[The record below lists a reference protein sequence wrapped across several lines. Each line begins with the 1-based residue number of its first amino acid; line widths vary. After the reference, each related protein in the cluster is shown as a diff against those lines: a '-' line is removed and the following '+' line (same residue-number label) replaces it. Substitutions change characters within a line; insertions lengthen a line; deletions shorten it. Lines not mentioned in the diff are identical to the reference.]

1 MTKTVMVGKTA
12 LCGVLC
18 LALVGGAHAWEP
30 QRNVEFV
37 VPYSAGGGSDI
48 NARMLVE
55 AIRETGMV
63 NRNILINNRPGGSG
77 AVGNSYTYSKRGD
90 GHTITTFNGGQ
101 MMSMVVNDASVQ
113 LDDLTPLA
121 TLSLDTLFV
130 GVRAESDIENLDDLI
145 ERAEQDPGG
154 ITVGGA
160 GRGGEDHLAFA
171 MLDDNLGVDFQYVPF
186 DGTGDVTSAL
196 LGGHIDAAIFK
207 LGSRVDQSMVRFLAT
222 YSEERLDAPFDEVPT
237 FDELGYE
244 GLELMIFRGYAGPP
258 DMPEEAVEFWEDV
271 FRAAAETDQWTQEYV
286 ENNGLIPTFMG
297 AEESAEYYQRE
308 QERYRVLF
316 QEAGMID

>member
-1 MTKTVMVGKTA
+1 MTKRILVGKTA
-12 LCGVLC
+12 LSGALC
-18 LALVGGAHAWEP
+18 LALVSGANAWEP

-55 AIRETGMV
+55 AMRETGQV
-63 NRNILINNRPGGSG
+63 NRNILVNNRPGGSG
-77 AVGNSYTYSKRGD
+77 AVGNSYTHSKRGD
-90 GHTITTFNGGQ
+90 GHTLMTFNGGQ
-101 MMSMVVNDASVQ
+101 MMSMVVNDAAVQ

-130 GVRAESDIENLDDLI
+130 GVPADSEFSDLDSLI
-145 ERAEQDPGG
+145 ESAQQDPGG
-154 ITVGGA
+154 VTIGGA

-171 MLDDNLGVDFQYVPF
+171 MLNDNLGAEFQYVPF
-186 DGTGDVTSAL
+186 DGTGDVTAAL

-207 LGSRVDQSMVRFLAT
+207 LGSRVDQSMINFLVT
-222 YSEERLDAPFDEVPT
+222 YAEERLEAPFDEIPT
-237 FDELGYE
+237 FGELGY
-244 GLELMIFRGYAGPP
+244 GDLSLMIFRGYAGPP
-258 DMPEEAVEFWEDV
+258 DMPSEAVEYWENV
-271 FRAAAETDQWTQEYV
+271 FRTASETDKWTQEYV

-297 AEESAEYYQRE
+297 AEESAEYYRNE
-308 QERYRVLF
+308 LERYRTLF